1 MTAFSCTT
9 SANILDKSAAKQHK
23 VGLTFVVHANVV
35 HANSTTPGQRN
46 QYADRVQEKMITT
59 KAGTN
64 DE

>member
-23 VGLTFVVHANVV
+23 VGLTFVV